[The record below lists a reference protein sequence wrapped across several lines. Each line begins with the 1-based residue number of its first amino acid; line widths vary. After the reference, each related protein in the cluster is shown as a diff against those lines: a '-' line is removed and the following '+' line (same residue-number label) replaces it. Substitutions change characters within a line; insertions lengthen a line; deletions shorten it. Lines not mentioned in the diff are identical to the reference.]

1 MILFVIAMTIDGKVL
16 AIVMRLDDDDGNDD
30 LDDGLNTWLAL
41 LDGNNGNN
49 GNDGDD
55 GNDGNDIDE

>member
-30 LDDGLNTWLAL
+30 LDDGLNTWLAP
-41 LDGNNGNN
+41 LDAASRMFASSLFCEWGTKST
-49 GNDGDD
+49 
-55 GNDGNDIDE
+55 